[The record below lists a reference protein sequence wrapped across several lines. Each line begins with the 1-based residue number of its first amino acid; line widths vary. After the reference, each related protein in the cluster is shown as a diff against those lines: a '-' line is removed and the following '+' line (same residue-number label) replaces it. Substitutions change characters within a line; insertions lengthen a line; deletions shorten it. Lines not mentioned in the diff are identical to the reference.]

1 MSSSSRAVVSLAI
14 VASALGAT
22 PAASAAPRAGRD
34 FRAGQ
39 VVVRYAPGLGADG
52 RSRLQHTAAVASA
65 HRPVPAPRTRVLR
78 IRDGESVRTKAA
90 ELARRPGVLSAT
102 PNWIARAS
110 FVPDDPGRRAVPGGW
125 ALSQWNFLAGVAGVN
140 APGAWDNLIAA
151 GRPGGAGVT
160 VAVVDTGVA
169 YRDYKRFKRSP
180 DLTRRLRR
188 GYDFVDNDRYPLDH
202 NGHGTHVAST
212 IAETTGNGIALTGL
226 AYGATIMPVRVLNRL
241 GEGDSAAISS
251 GIRFAA
257 KRGAK
262 VINLSFEFAST
273 VRSREIPDILSALR
287 YARRKG
293 ALVVGASG
301 NASARAVAYPARAS
315 DVLSVGAITEHGC
328 QADYSNGGSSLDLTA
343 PGGGADAAITG
354 DPNCRPDDDPGRDI
368 VQLTF
373 TGSVRHFGLPTDYE
387 GTSMAAPH
395 VSATAALVVASGV
408 IGADPSPAALERR
421 LKATADDLG
430 PAGRDSR
437 YGVGKVDAARATAPV
452 VVAPAPTPVPTPA
465 VTPAPVG

>member
-1 MSSSSRAVVSLAI
+1 MSSPSRAVVSLVI
-14 VASALGAT
+14 VASAVGAAT
-22 PAASAAPRAGRD
+22 PAASAAAPQARRD

-39 VVVRYAPGLGADG
+39 VVVRYARGLGTDG
-52 RSRLQHTAAVASA
+52 RSQVQHAAQVASA
-65 HRPVPAPRTRVLR
+65 GRPVPAPRTRVLR
-78 IRDGESVRTKAA
+78 IRDGQSVRAKAA
-90 ELARRPGVLSAT
+90 DLARRPGVLSAT
-102 PNWIARAS
+102 PNWIAHAS
-110 FVPDDPGRRAVPGGW
+110 FVPDDPGRRTAAGGW
-125 ALSQWNFLAGVAGVN
+125 AAAQWNFLDSVAGVN

-169 YRDYKRFKRSP
+169 YRDYKRFRRSP
-180 DLTRRLRR
+180 DFTKRLRR
-188 GYDFVDNDRYPLDH
+188 GYDFVDDDRYPLDH

-212 IAETTGNGIALTGL
+212 IAEATDNGIALTGL
-226 AYGATIMPVRVLNRL
+226 AYGARVMPVRVLNRL

-257 KRGAK
+257 RHGAK
-262 VINLSFEFAST
+262 IINLSFEFAAT
-273 VRSREIPDILSALR
+273 VRPREIPDILSALR

-328 QADYSNGGSSLDLTA
+328 EADYSNGGSSLDISA
-343 PGGGADAAITG
+343 PGGGSDAAIAG
-354 DPNCRPDDDPGRDI
+354 DPHCHPDDDPGRDI
-368 VQLTF
+368 LQLTF
-373 TGSVRHFGLPTDYE
+373 TSSVRHFGLPTDYE

-408 IGADPSPAALERR
+408 IGANPSPAALERR
-421 LKATADDLG
+421 LKKTADDLG
-430 PAGRDSR
+430 PVGRDSR
-437 YGVGKVDAARATAPV
+437 YGVGKVDAARATAPI
-452 VVAPAPTPVPTPA
+452 VVAPTPTPVSTPA
-465 VTPAPVG
+465 G